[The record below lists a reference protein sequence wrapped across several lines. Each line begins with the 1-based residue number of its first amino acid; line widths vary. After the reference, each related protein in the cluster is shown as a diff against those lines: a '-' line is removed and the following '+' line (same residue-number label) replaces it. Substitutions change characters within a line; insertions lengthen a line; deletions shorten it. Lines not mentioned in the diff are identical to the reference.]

1 MVRGDSVAV
10 LEALEEAVAGAVPGG
25 MPPEGEAV
33 TDDKRKKK
41 KKKKD
46 EGENPYDTIAAGAV
60 GVHVGDSENIK
71 NYPDK
76 KRAVKR
82 MRDLYEMRRDYEIRW
97 KEIRDY
103 QLPFVGEFD
112 YTDDKINPARRR
124 DLKIAQ
130 GVAWAACQIFAA
142 GVMSGL
148 TPPSR
153 QWFRFAFRTNALNG
167 NIQARRI
174 LDERQEIVA
183 SALQK
188 SNFYNSI
195 HSVYLELPFGQCPL
209 AIFYDPLRGLCF
221 QPMTIGTYAL
231 DVDGFGRV
239 NTFARKYE
247 MTLSQ
252 IADCFGLDALPE
264 QLRTTL
270 ENDTNDNT
278 RKYVVNWLVEPNK
291 KKLPG
296 YEDKLNMPYRS
307 MYWLDKSQEKEFL
320 YVGGFEEWA
329 IPVARYLVH
338 GLEPYAKGPGWF
350 AEGDSKM
357 LQLLKRDYLTAVELS
372 IKPPMKGP
380 AGLMNN
386 GGINLIPGGLTAVD
400 DQSQQFVQPL
410 FNVQLD
416 LEHTMQEII
425 RTEDSIKRAYSA
437 DLFLML
443 DQLQNNRMTARE
455 IVERTQEKLQ
465 QLGPVVERLQD
476 EFLTP
481 IIQRVYNIIDR
492 AGGFPPVPED
502 ILRMIG
508 DGDSVE
514 VDYISP
520 LAQAQKMSGLVNIE
534 QGIATVGQ
542 MAQLWPDVLKKIDA
556 DATISKYLE
565 MLGAP
570 ACMQRSDEEVQA
582 MREAEAQAQ
591 QEQQLRQQAMQEAQ
605 TLAPAA
611 AAAKNLTEAVGSGGE
626 AMSQWLGTTGGMI

>member
-1 MVRGDSVAV
+1 MMVMFETIGGGAIAPGDTAS
-10 LEALEEAVAGAVPGG
+10 L
-25 MPPEGEAV
+25 
-33 TDDKRKKK
+33 KK
-41 KKKKD
+41 
-46 EGENPYDTIAAGAV
+46 
-60 GVHVGDSENIK
+60 
-71 NYPDK
+71 YPDK

-82 MRDLYEMRRDYEIRW
+82 IKDLYDNRRDWEVRW

-112 YTDDKINPARRR
+112 NTGDKTNPARRR

-130 GVAWAACQIFAA
+130 GVAWQADQVFAA

-153 QWFRFAFRTNALNG
+153 QWFRFAFKTAGLNA
-167 NIQARRI
+167 NIDAQKV

-183 SALQK
+183 AVLQK
-188 SNFYNSI
+188 SNFYNAV

-209 AIFYDPLRGLCF
+209 AIFYDPVRGICF

-239 NTFARKYE
+239 STFARKYE
-247 MTLSQ
+247 MTLTQ
-252 IADCFGLDALPE
+252 IVDCFGAEALPE
-264 QLRTTL
+264 QLKNVYKNKTY
-270 ENDTNDNT
+270 NDTH
-278 RKYVVNWLVEPNK
+278 KYTVNWLVEPNK
-291 KKLPG
+291 DKLPG
-296 YEDKLNMPYRS
+296 YESRLNMPYRCL
-307 MYWLDKSQEKEFL
+307 YWLDNSQENEFL
-320 YVGGFEEWA
+320 YVGGFKEWA
-329 IPVARYLVH
+329 VPVARYLVN

-357 LQLLKRDYLTAVELS
+357 LQLLKKDFLTAVELS

-400 DQSQQFVQPL
+400 DQSQEYVQPL
-410 FNVQLD
+410 FNVNLD
-416 LEHTMQEII
+416 LDHATQEII
-425 RTEDSIKRAYSA
+425 RVEDSIKRAYSA

-455 IVERTQEKLQ
+455 IMERTQEKLQ

-476 EFLTP
+476 EFLTL
-481 IIQRVYNIIDR
+481 IIQRVYSIIDR
-492 AGGFPPVPED
+492 AGGFPPVDPMVQEA
-502 ILRMIG
+502 IG
-508 DGDSVE
+508 QEEIE

-534 QGIATVGQ
+534 QGIAMAGQ
-542 MAQLWPDVLKKIDA
+542 MAQLWPETLKKIDPIA
-556 DATISKYLE
+556 AISKYLE

-570 ACMQRSDEEVQA
+570 ACMQRSPEEVYKMIQEEQKMLEEQQQLQQA
-582 MREAEAQAQ
+582 TLEAQA
-591 QEQQLRQQAMQEAQ
+591 M
-605 TLAPAA
+605 APAA
-611 AAAKNLTEAVGSGGE
+611 AAVKNLSEAVGSGRE
-626 AMSQWLGTTGGMI
+626 ATADWLGMPGMRGNIY